1 MSFYDHIKGAHFLWN
16 YVFYIYFLNAKSP
29 TEYSGL
35 ESQITS
41 QYNGKTEED
50 MVIDWV
56 PTNEEVE
63 FDVKG
68 KLEELN
74 LAIDEKF
81 AKMEET
87 SGEVATIVKEFKDIA
102 GELAA

>member
-1 MSFYDHIKGAHFLWN
+1 
-16 YVFYIYFLNAKSP
+16 
-29 TEYSGL
+29 
-35 ESQITS
+35 
-41 QYNGKTEED
+41 